1 MLDKHFTSKTIEASL
16 YQKWDESGLFACDPH
31 STKPPYTIMMPPP
44 NVTGSL
50 HLGHA
55 LTYTLQ
61 DVLIRFKRLS
71 GYDVLWQ
78 PGTDHAGIATQMV
91 VERRLEAEGISRH
104 DLGREKFV
112 EKVWEWKTYSGN
124 AIVEQQRRLGITPD
138 WARQRFTLDEGLNEA
153 VRKVFVTLYNQGLI
167 YRDKRLVNWDSKL
180 QTAVSDL
187 EAISQ
192 DVKGHLWYIAYPL
205 VDFPDQSIVV
215 ATTRPET
222 MLGDTAVAVH
232 PDDERYQHLIGKMVK
247 LPLTNREIPIIADD
261 YCDPEKG
268 SGAVKM
274 TPAHDFND
282 FEVCK
287 RHNIPMLNILDV
299 KAHLNENVPQPYQ
312 GLSVEAAR
320 VKVLADLEAQ
330 ERLVK
335 TESIVHAQPFSEKTG
350 VLIQPLLT
358 DQWFVDAYTLAQPA
372 LKAVEEGATKFVPD
386 HWNSTYF
393 DWLRNIQPWCISRQI
408 WWGHQI
414 PAWFGPDQKIF
425 VAETEVDAQ
434 AQADQYYGTKVAL
447 IRETD
452 VLDTW
457 FSSALWPFS
466 TLGWPQDTVE
476 LTRYYSTDVLT
487 TGFDIIFF
495 WVARMMMMG
504 LHFLDKVPFKTV
516 YIHAL
521 VRDEKGAKM
530 SKSKGN
536 VLDPLTLIDEYGCDA
551 LRYTIAS
558 LAVPGRDL
566 KLGESRIQG
575 SRNFMTKLWNAAR
588 FLEMNGC
595 VYVKEYNP
603 LAATL
608 PVNRWMISEMATLAS
623 KVYRAFE
630 SYRFDE
636 AAAELYKFL
645 WGSYCDFYLE
655 FLKPIFANQEA
666 ASVRQE
672 SAETAAWILMEFLK
686 IANPIIPFITETLWQ
701 ENGGEGLL
709 LAAEWPMYG
718 RESVDAA
725 YVDTAAQEEMN
736 WLVALI
742 SQIRSRRTEFNVPPG
757 TSIPLQVFEATAEVD
772 TRFKRHELIIKR
784 LAKIS
789 DLSVSL
795 GKPETLKGVIQF
807 VVDATTL
814 VLPLAQSI
822 DLEAEKQRLQKEVQ
836 KVQVELETGTKRL
849 ANEDFMAKARPEVI
863 DDLKER
869 VANLKV
875 TIEKIK
881 DALLR
886 IA

>member
-1 MLDKHFTSKTIEASL
+1 MLDKHFTPQTVEGPLYEKWEA
-16 YQKWDESGLFACDPH
+16 SGLFACDPH
-31 STKPPYTIMMPPP
+31 SLKPAYTIMMPPP
-44 NVTGSL
+44 NVTGTL
-50 HLGHA
+50 HVGHA

-61 DVLIRFKRLS
+61 DVLIRFKRMC

-91 VERRLEAEGISRH
+91 VERQLEAQGVSRH
-104 DLGREKFV
+104 DLGRDKFV
-112 EKVWEWKTYSGN
+112 EKVWEWKEYSGN
-124 AIVEQQRRLGITPD
+124 TIVEQQRRLGITPD
-138 WARQRFTLDEGLNEA
+138 WSRQRFTLDEGLSHA
-153 VRKVFVTLYNQGLI
+153 VRKVFVELYNQGLI

-187 EAISQ
+187 EALSQ
-192 DVKGHLWYIAYPL
+192 EVKGHLWYIAYPL
-205 VDFPDQSIVV
+205 ADNPSESIVV

-222 MLGDTAVAVH
+222 MLGDMAVAVH
-232 PDDERYQHLIGKMVK
+232 PEDERYQHLVGKMVK
-247 LPLTNREIPIIADD
+247 LPLTDRQIPIIADE
-261 YCDPEKG
+261 YCDREKG

-287 RHNIPMLNILDV
+287 RHNIPMLSILDF
-299 KAHLNENVPQPYQ
+299 KAHMNENVPEAYR

-320 VKVLADLEAQ
+320 KRVLEDLEAQ
-330 ERLVK
+330 QLLVK
-335 TESIVHAQPFSEKTG
+335 IEPIIHAQPFSERSG

-372 LKAVEEGATKFVPD
+372 IKAVEDGTTRFVPD

-393 DWLRNIQPWCISRQI
+393 EWLRNIQPWCISRQI

-425 VAETEVDAQ
+425 VAETESQ
-434 AQADQYYGTKVAL
+434 AHEQAMRHYGHQVEL
-447 IRETD
+447 VQETD

-466 TLGWPQDTVE
+466 TLGWPEETVE
-476 LTRYYSTDVLT
+476 LKRYYPTDVLD

-504 LHFLDKVPFKTV
+504 LHFTGQVPFKTV

-536 VLDPLTLIDEYGCDA
+536 VLDPLTLSDEYGCDA
-551 LRYTIAS
+551 LRYTLAS

-588 FLEMNGC
+588 FLEMNAC
-595 VYVKEYNP
+595 VYQKAFDA
-603 LAATL
+603 LTAKL
-608 PVNRWMISEMATLAS
+608 PVNRWIVSEFATLTS
-623 KVYRAFE
+623 KVYRAIE
-630 SYRFDE
+630 AYRFDE
-636 AAAELYKFL
+636 AAADLYKFL
-645 WGSYCDFYLE
+645 WGTYCDFYLE
-655 FLKPIFANQEA
+655 FLKPIFANVEEA
-666 ASVRQE
+666 KALQE
-672 SAETAAWILMEFLK
+672 SRATASWILMEFMK
-686 IANPIIPFITETLWQ
+686 IANPIIPFVTETLWEQ
-701 ENGGEGLL
+701 CGGEGLL
-709 LAAEWPMYG
+709 MAVEWPIYG
-718 RESVDAA
+718 REAVDAR
-725 YVDTAAQEEMN
+725 YVDVSAQEEMN
-736 WLVALI
+736 WLVELVSA
-742 SQIRSRRTEFNVPPG
+742 IRSRRTEFNVPPG
-757 TSIPLQVFEATAEVD
+757 MPIPLQIFEATPELEARV
-772 TRFKRHELIIKR
+772 KRHEIIIKR

-789 DLSVSL
+789 ELSVGVGQS
-795 GKPETLKGVIQF
+795 ENLKGVIQF
-807 VVDATTL
+807 VLGAATII
-814 VLPLAQSI
+814 LPLGQSI
-822 DLEAEKQRLQKEVQ
+822 DLEAEKQRLHKEMQ
-836 KVQVELETGTKRL
+836 KVQTELETGLKRL
-849 ANEDFMAKARPEVI
+849 SNMDFMAKARQEVI
-863 DDLKER
+863 DELKER
-869 VANLKV
+869 VSNLEV